1 MTLNSG
7 RTHLTRGLRK
17 KLFLHRIW
25 RPASVRIPPFGVSN
39 KPISPA
45 VGSGGGGDCVLRL
58 GCLNIRS
65 LVKKYHSLSDL
76 IINKNIDVLSTTETW
91 HDEGSLALTKLRQCG
106 YLVLD
111 RPRPRE
117 GFALR
122 SLGTNHGGLA
132 VIASSTVGLHQLN
145 DGFSPNTFESL
156 TAQINR
162 GSRHINLLTVYRTGN
177 LQPQFFSEFSDLLG
191 RLVTKSPTLFVTGDF
206 NIHLEKPDDRNCLAF
221 RDLISSFG
229 LRLVV
234 EGATH
239 DCGGLLDIVLKR
251 DDKNKPITVVD
262 KLETGLSDHQLL
274 LWKISS
280 PPSRHLT
287 DASKVRQWR
296 KLDIAG
302 LERCLLSSPL
312 VDSVAW
318 PSMDVDQMVELY
330 ESTLT
335 AALSTSLPV
344 MAPRLYKYRH
354 PWFDAECMR
363 ERCRLTSLRRRNAAR
378 EDIRAVARS
387 YTRLLHTKRR
397 HYYTKRI
404 AEVHHPARRWKLVS
418 EATGLGGVTG
428 RSAAPTAETYS
439 AFLNEKLNDIC
450 ESTEGAPSPKFMSS
464 TSISEFV
471 QFCPASF
478 DEVQRLIS
486 SLPGKQCGLDPI
498 PTWLLKRLSHLLL
511 PYLVHLFN
519 KSLSSGQFPRSFKEA
534 QVRPILKKSTLDPQ
548 LPSSYRPISNLSV
561 LSKLLERLVL
571 SRLLTHLNNNALLP
585 KTQSAYRPHH
595 STETAVLRVVSDIR
609 VALDVGHVSLLLLLD
624 MSAAFD
630 TVDHDILIARLD
642 KTFAV
647 RQTPLQWFRTYL
659 SGRSQTIL
667 SSSSCSAKQ
676 LIQSGVPQGSV
687 LGPILFSLYVS
698 DIAGIVAA
706 HGLSSHQYADDT
718 QIYGHCRPE
727 GVPDLVCRVSTCFR
741 DIVSWT
747 SSNQTVNT
755 IFILMQR

>member
-1 MTLNSG
+1 MRRYDSSFLMTLNSG

-65 LVKKYHSLSDL
+65 LAKKYHSLSDL

-111 RPRPRE
+111 RPSPRE

-156 TAQINR
+156 TAQIDR

-239 DCGGLLDIVLKR
+239 DCGGLLDIVLER

-344 MAPRLYKYRH
+344 MASLLYKYILGLM
-354 PWFDAECMR
+354 PNACVKDAALLRSDGEMR
-363 ERCRLTSLRRRNAAR
+363 PGRISG
-378 EDIRAVARS
+378 
-387 YTRLLHTKRR
+387 LL
-397 HYYTKRI
+397 
-404 AEVHHPARRWKLVS
+404 L
-418 EATGLGGVTG
+418 
-428 RSAAPTAETYS
+428 APTLDFYIPSVDTTTPS
-439 AFLNEKLNDIC
+439 A
-450 ESTEGAPSPKFMSS
+450 
-464 TSISEFV
+464 
-471 QFCPASF
+471 
-478 DEVQRLIS
+478 
-486 SLPGKQCGLDPI
+486 
-498 PTWLLKRLSHLLL
+498 
-511 PYLVHLFN
+511 
-519 KSLSSGQFPRSFKEA
+519 
-534 QVRPILKKSTLDPQ
+534 
-548 LPSSYRPISNLSV
+548 
-561 LSKLLERLVL
+561 
-571 SRLLTHLNNNALLP
+571 
-585 KTQSAYRPHH
+585 
-595 STETAVLRVVSDIR
+595 
-609 VALDVGHVSLLLLLD
+609 
-624 MSAAFD
+624 
-630 TVDHDILIARLD
+630 
-642 KTFAV
+642 
-647 RQTPLQWFRTYL
+647 
-659 SGRSQTIL
+659 
-667 SSSSCSAKQ
+667 
-676 LIQSGVPQGSV
+676 
-687 LGPILFSLYVS
+687 
-698 DIAGIVAA
+698 
-706 HGLSSHQYADDT
+706 
-718 QIYGHCRPE
+718 
-727 GVPDLVCRVSTCFR
+727 
-741 DIVSWT
+741 
-747 SSNQTVNT
+747 
-755 IFILMQR
+755 